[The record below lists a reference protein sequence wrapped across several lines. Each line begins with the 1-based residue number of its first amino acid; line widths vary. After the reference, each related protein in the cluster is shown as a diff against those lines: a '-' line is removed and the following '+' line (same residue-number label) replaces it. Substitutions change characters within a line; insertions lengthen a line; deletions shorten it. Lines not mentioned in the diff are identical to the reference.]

1 MLLDSTCKARTS
13 LKRALLLSVLPFY
26 MPASVAGE
34 GKNYDANEGFGGPAE
49 TAHQLEDDDKEK
61 MPIFRLPAI
70 DNGIKGIKDWKHQ
83 VYADTG
89 LQFGLDYSVLY
100 QSLSDTTPGAP
111 HDSASSGIARFYGKW
126 EFINKGEIN
135 NGSLVFKV
143 DDRHELGDTTPSELG
158 GNAGYLSQTGML
170 FSDKGTVLVDFNYQ
184 QYFNNGNTAIVL
196 GKFDPNDYFNVLGY
210 AIPWTAFS
218 NLDSLLSMSIALP
231 DNSYGAAIGH
241 WFNDNLYL
249 NAAVNDANGTVDTD
263 DPFEEGLD
271 ELYKTVEIGYSPSR
285 DERYFKNFH
294 VTLWQM
300 DEKTAY
306 GEANSY
312 QDGAEGIVIG
322 ANYTWDLK
330 WMAFAK
336 LGFSSVDSAAVPQL
350 YEQDVTLG
358 FIKYFEQ
365 RSDLLGMSVSH
376 GQIPDEFGTPNDSQT
391 TLEAFYRIQ
400 IAQNM
405 AITPNVQYLIDP
417 ALNTEDD
424 ILVTGVRFR
433 ITL

>member
-1 MLLDSTCKARTS
+1 MNKKTFLNYVVST
-13 LKRALLLSVLPFY
+13 ALTTLVS
-26 MPASVAGE
+26 ASVVFSATSFAE
-34 GKNYDANEGFGGPAE
+34 GGNKYVADEGFGGPAE
-49 TAHQLEDDDKEK
+49 TTHQLQDDDKEK
-61 MPIFRLPAI
+61 SPIFRVPAI
-70 DNGIKGIKDWKHQ
+70 DDSVKGIKDWKHE
-83 VYADTG
+83 VYEDTG
-89 LQFGLDYSVLY
+89 LQFGLDYSILY
-100 QSLSDTTPGAP
+100 QNLSDTTPGAD

-126 EFINKGEIN
+126 EFINKGQTN
-135 NGSLVFKV
+135 SGSLVFKV

-184 QYFNNGNTAIVL
+184 QYFNEGNTAIVI
-196 GKFDPNDYFNVLGY
+196 GKFDPNDFFNVLGY
-210 AIPWTAFS
+210 AVPWTAFS

-231 DNSYGAAIGH
+231 DNSYGVAVGH
-241 WFNDNLYL
+241 WFNDSVYI
-249 NAAVNDANGTVDTD
+249 NAAVNDANATVDTD

-271 ELYKTVEIGYSPSR
+271 ELYKTVEVGYSPTR
-285 DERYFKNFH
+285 GERYFKNIH

-306 GEANSY
+306 GEDNTY

-322 ANYTWDLK
+322 ANYTWDLE
-330 WMAFAK
+330 WMVFAK

-350 YEQDVTLG
+350 YERDVTVG
-358 FIKYFEQ
+358 FIKYFAQ
-365 RSDLLGMSVSH
+365 RSDLLGMSLSH
-376 GQIPDEFGTPNDSQT
+376 GQIPDEFGTPNDAQT
-391 TLEAFYRIQ
+391 TFEAFYRIQ
-400 IAQNM
+400 LAQNM

-424 ILVTGVRFR
+424 ILVTGIRFR